1 MRPRWLS
8 QGLVESVDKSLVL
21 LLEKNISPTH
31 SSWLPAIALATA
43 GVTEPTSSDAL
54 TINGLF
60 FKKIELTHPTSS

>member
-43 GVTEPTSSDAL
+43 GVTEPTSFAES
-54 TINGLF
+54 
-60 FKKIELTHPTSS
+60 KR